1 MDNNYPSRL
10 TTIME
15 VWMDSQLFTQVMKS
29 INDLEG
35 DRTNLLVARER
46 HR

>member
-10 TTIME
+10 TTIMAG
-15 VWMDSQLFTQVMKS
+15 VDGFTIIHTS
-29 INDLEG
+29 NEIFYDLEG

-46 HR
+46 YQ